1 MGDRVEPGQQLM
13 ALTQTADLWVAAN
26 FRETRIRK
34 MRPGQPVRVRVDA
47 LSREFDGRVESH
59 GGATGSRYS
68 LFPPGSAPS

>member
-1 MGDRVEPGQQLM
+1 MSRWRGSVPAPGPADGIIGKKSVNVGDRVEPGQQLM

-47 LSREFDGRVESH
+47 EL
-59 GGATGSRYS
+59 
-68 LFPPGSAPS
+68 

>member
-47 LSREFDGRVESH
+47 EL
-59 GGATGSRYS
+59 
-68 LFPPGSAPS
+68 

>member
-1 MGDRVEPGQQLM
+1 MSRWRGSVPASGPADGIIGKKSVNVGDRVEPGQQLM

-47 LSREFDGRVESH
+47 EL
-59 GGATGSRYS
+59 
-68 LFPPGSAPS
+68 